1 MSIAPMVV
9 RPNRERSAS
18 VTCRMPAI
26 LSARH
31 PSGLASTPVIRV
43 EGLDRCHP
51 WRVHFEPAP
60 DMPLR
65 VSWLAR
71 EMVRHDEREFMA
83 LVIIGEFESIPGA
96 Q

>member
-1 MSIAPMVV
+1 
-9 RPNRERSAS
+9 
-18 VTCRMPAI
+18 
-26 LSARH
+26 
-31 PSGLASTPVIRV
+31 
-43 EGLDRCHP
+43 
-51 WRVHFEPAP
+51 
-60 DMPLR
+60 MPLR